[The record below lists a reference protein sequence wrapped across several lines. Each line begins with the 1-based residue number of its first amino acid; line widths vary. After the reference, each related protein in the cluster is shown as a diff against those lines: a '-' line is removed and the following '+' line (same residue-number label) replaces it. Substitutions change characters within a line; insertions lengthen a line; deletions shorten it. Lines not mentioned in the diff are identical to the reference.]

1 MILPRFAFML
11 VTYDEFEVDTIV
23 FMYII
28 IVLRVLFVFFCHL
41 IEVKCCKK

>member
-28 IVLRVLFVFFCHL
+28 IALRVLFVFFL
-41 IEVKCCKK
+41 SFNRSKML